1 MPTKSL
7 NDYSEA
13 ERTLMA
19 EFGERVRVLR
29 EKAGLSQEGLAEEAD
44 AHRTYVSGLERGR
57 QNISLLTMK
66 KLAEALSVEM
76 VELVSGL

>member
-1 MPTKSL
+1 
-7 NDYSEA
+7 
-13 ERTLMA
+13 MA